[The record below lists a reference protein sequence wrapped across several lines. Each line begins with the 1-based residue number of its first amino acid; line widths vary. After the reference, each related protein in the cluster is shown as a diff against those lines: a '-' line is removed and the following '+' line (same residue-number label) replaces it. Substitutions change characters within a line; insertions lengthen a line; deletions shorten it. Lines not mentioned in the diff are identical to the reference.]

1 MDEFIASASNPLAMY
16 FLQPEAADSFQSTTA
31 PRLDLGLVKES
42 WIEKEMRARE
52 SEFTEH
58 SNMQYVCIA
67 SRVESIYSP
76 LSLPENYSLP

>member
-1 MDEFIASASNPLAMY
+1 MTMDEFITSASNPLAMY
-16 FLQPEAADSFQSTTA
+16 FLQPEASDSVFATTA

-58 SNMQYVCIA
+58 GFMK
-67 SRVESIYSP
+67 
-76 LSLPENYSLP
+76 

>member
-1 MDEFIASASNPLAMY
+1 MSLLLSYIAVDHARGMTMDEFIASASNPLAMY
-16 FLQPEAADSFQSTTA
+16 FLQPEAIDSFQSTTA

-58 SNMQYVCIA
+58 SYMKYV
-67 SRVESIYSP
+67 VQLE
-76 LSLPENYSLP
+76 